1 MKLQELTPMAVG
13 APRRTQSLCPDCN
26 REAVEG
32 VLKGELILPIF
43 GTTPELLKPVSH

>member
-1 MKLQELTPMAVG
+1 MAVG